1 MLITSNMVMTYINY
15 KQPVVNA
22 IQQAVSLVN
31 KRSLRTYISLVHS
44 IKSALKRHVWGV
56 YATYIACLILII
68 NSL

>member
-1 MLITSNMVMTYINY
+1 MLIIGNMLLTCIDY

-31 KRSLRTYISLVHS
+31 KRSLLTYINMVHS

-56 YATYIACLILII
+56 YATHLACLILII